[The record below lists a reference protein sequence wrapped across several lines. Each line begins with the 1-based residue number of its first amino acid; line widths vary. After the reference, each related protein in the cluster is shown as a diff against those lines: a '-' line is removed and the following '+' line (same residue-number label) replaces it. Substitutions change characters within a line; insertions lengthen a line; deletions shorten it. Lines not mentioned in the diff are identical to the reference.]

1 MKSLFFSLLVVL
13 NLGVHAADNYK
24 HDIVEIAVDTPELS
38 TQVTAVQVANLV
50 DTLQSPG
57 PFTVFAPTNTA
68 FANLPDGVLDDLLAN
83 PSALRDVLLYHVA
96 SGKKNSR
103 TLSRLTRLETV
114 LDEDVTIE
122 ERKDGL
128 YINDSK
134 VIISDIKASNG
145 IIHVI
150 NAVLI
155 PQS

>member
-24 HDIVEIAVDTPELS
+24 RDIVEIAVDTPELS
-38 TQVTAVQVANLV
+38 TLVTAVQVANLV

-83 PSALRDVLLYHVA
+83 PRALRDVLLYHVA

-114 LDEDVTIE
+114 LGEHVTIE
-122 ERKDGL
+122 ERKEGL

-155 PQS
+155 P

>member
-24 HDIVEIAVDTPELS
+24 RDIVEIAVDTPELS
-38 TQVTAVQVANLV
+38 TLVTAVQVANLV

-114 LDEDVTIE
+114 LGEDVTIE

-155 PQS
+155 P

>member
-1 MKSLFFSLLVVL
+1 
-13 NLGVHAADNYK
+13 
-24 HDIVEIAVDTPELS
+24 
-38 TQVTAVQVANLV
+38 
-50 DTLQSPG
+50 
-57 PFTVFAPTNTA
+57 
-68 FANLPDGVLDDLLAN
+68 VLDDLLAN

-114 LDEDVTIE
+114 LGEDVTIE

-155 PQS
+155 P

>member
-24 HDIVEIAVDTPELS
+24 RDIVEIAVDTPELS
-38 TQVTAVQVANLV
+38 TLVTAVQVANLV

-155 PQS
+155 P

>member
-24 HDIVEIAVDTPELS
+24 RDIVEIAVDTPELS
-38 TQVTAVQVANLV
+38 TLVTAVQVANLV

-68 FANLPDGVLDDLLAN
+68 FANLPDGVLEDLLAN

-114 LDEDVTIE
+114 LGEDVTIE

-155 PQS
+155 P